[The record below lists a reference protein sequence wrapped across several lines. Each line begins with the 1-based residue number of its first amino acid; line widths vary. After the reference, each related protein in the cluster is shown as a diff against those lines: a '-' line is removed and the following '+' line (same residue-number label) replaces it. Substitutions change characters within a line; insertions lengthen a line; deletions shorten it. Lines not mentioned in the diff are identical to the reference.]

1 MATKIKQTSVGRVVK
16 PKKKGSA
23 KKHPN
28 KHESVKKYNSQ
39 GR

>member
-1 MATKIKQTSVGRVVK
+1 MAKKEQLTRIVK
-16 PKKKGSA
+16 KTKKKGTQ
-23 KKHPN
+23 KKHRN

>member
-1 MATKIKQTSVGRVVK
+1 MAKVKQTSITPIKKVK
-16 PKKKGSA
+16 TKGVA

-28 KHESVKKYNSQ
+28 KKESKKKYRGQ

>member
-1 MATKIKQTSVGRVVK
+1 MAKKESSTTALIKKAKSGGK
-16 PKKKGSA
+16 A

-28 KHESVKKYNSQ
+28 KKECKKKYNSQ

>member
-1 MATKIKQTSVGRVVK
+1 MAKKESSTTALVK
-16 PKKKGSA
+16 KVKGSGKA

-28 KHESVKKYNSQ
+28 KKECKKKYNSQ

>member
-1 MATKIKQTSVGRVVK
+1 MAKKETSTTALVKKIK
-16 PKKKGSA
+16 GSCKA

-28 KHESVKKYNSQ
+28 KKECKKKYNSQ

>member
-1 MATKIKQTSVGRVVK
+1 MAAKVKQTTIKLIKKVK
-16 PKKKGSA
+16 TKGVA

-28 KHESVKKYNSQ
+28 KKESTKKYRGQ

>member
-1 MATKIKQTSVGRVVK
+1 MAKKETITSLIKKAKTKGK
-16 PKKKGSA
+16 A

-28 KHESVKKYNSQ
+28 KKESKKKYNSQ

>member
-1 MATKIKQTSVGRVVK
+1 MAKKESVNTVLVNKTKKHGK
-16 PKKKGSA
+16 A

-28 KHESVKKYNSQ
+28 KKECKKKYNSQ

>member
-1 MATKIKQTSVGRVVK
+1 MAKKETSTTALIKK
-16 PKKKGSA
+16 AKGNGKA

-28 KHESVKKYNSQ
+28 KKESVKKYKGQ

>member
-1 MATKIKQTSVGRVVK
+1 M
-16 PKKKGSA
+16 KKKTETVAVLKKAKRKGVS

-28 KHESVKKYNSQ
+28 KKESTKPYRAQ

>member
-1 MATKIKQTSVGRVVK
+1 MAKVKQTNVVLIKKIKT
-16 PKKKGSA
+16 KGVA

-28 KHESVKKYNSQ
+28 KKESKKKYRGQ

>member
-1 MATKIKQTSVGRVVK
+1 MAKKENISNVLVK
-16 PKKKGSA
+16 KAKKHGKA

-28 KHESVKKYNSQ
+28 KHKSTKPYNSQ

>member
-1 MATKIKQTSVGRVVK
+1 MAKQQVSVGKVK
-16 PKKKGSA
+16 KPTKKGVA

-28 KHESVKKYNSQ
+28 KKESTKKYNSQ

>member
-1 MATKIKQTSVGRVVK
+1 MAKKTQTATAFIKPPR
-16 PKKKGSA
+16 KKGKA

-28 KHESVKKYNSQ
+28 KHKSKKKYNSQ

>member
-1 MATKIKQTSVGRVVK
+1 MAAKVKQTAVK
-16 PKKKGSA
+16 LIKKVKTKGVA

-28 KHESVKKYNSQ
+28 KKESTKKYRGQ

>member
-1 MATKIKQTSVGRVVK
+1 MAKVKQAEVTLIKKVKTKGV
-16 PKKKGSA
+16 A

-28 KHESVKKYNSQ
+28 KKEFKKKYRGQ